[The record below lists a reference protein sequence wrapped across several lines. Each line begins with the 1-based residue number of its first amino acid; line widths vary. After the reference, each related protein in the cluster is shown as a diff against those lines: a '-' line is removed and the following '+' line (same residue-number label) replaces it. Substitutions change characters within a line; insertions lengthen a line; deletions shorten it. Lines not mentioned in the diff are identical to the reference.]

1 MKLDVIH
8 NKSCL
13 SMDEVPD
20 ESIDILVTSPP
31 YDVEKEYEKEKLGI
45 EKYKAFTLGW
55 MKEGKRVLK
64 KGGRMCINTA
74 ATGRKPYAP
83 IPDYISVW
91 GVEEVGLLH
100 RGVITWF
107 KTGRRGDST
116 AWGSW
121 MSASSPFL
129 RDATEMIDILLKGGD
144 PQSDAFS
151 SVGEEFVQALKTADT
166 GLLKKIL
173 MALRDPINDPI
184 MNQIACFSK
193 DSYKKPPAVEGQR
206 SDITKESFLRDTIST
221 WKTKDAPTSEDDK
234 YIFDVEE
241 STSLWEMRCETQ
253 IRWHPAPFPEELP
266 RRLIQLFSFPG
277 DVVLDPFGGSGQ
289 TAMACVS
296 LPQKRHYIL
305 YETNKDYCAKAAKRI
320 RSHDLTRLTDFI

>member
-1 MKLDVIH
+1 MQLDIIH

-20 ESIDILVTSPP
+20 GSVDLLITSPP
-31 YDVEKEYEKEKLGI
+31 YDVGMDYEKVKLGI
-45 EKYKAFTLGW
+45 EKYKAFTLSW

-64 KGGRMCINTA
+64 EGGRMCINTA

-83 IPDYISVW
+83 LPDYISVW
-91 GVEEVGLLH
+91 GVEDVGLLH

-121 MSASSPFL
+121 MSPSSPFL
-129 RDATEMIDILLKGGD
+129 RDATEMIAVFLKRGD
-144 PQSDAFS
+144 RQSDALS
-151 SVGEEFVQALKTADT
+151 SLDEQIATALRTTDVS
-166 GLLKKIL
+166 LLNKIL
-173 MALRDPINDPI
+173 FALRDPINDQI

-193 DSYKKPPAVEGQR
+193 DTYKKKPAIEGQGA
-206 SDITKESFLRDTIST
+206 DITKEAFLRDTIST
-221 WKTKDAPTSEDDK
+221 WKTKGDANTEDDK
-234 YIFDVEE
+234 YIFDVKE

-253 IRWHPAPFPEELP
+253 IKWHPAPFPEELP

-277 DVVLDPFGGSGQ
+277 DIVLDPFGGSGQ
-289 TAMACVS
+289 VAMACVS
-296 LPQKRHYIL
+296 LAEKRHYVL
-305 YETNKDYCAKAAKRI
+305 YETDKDYCVKARKRI